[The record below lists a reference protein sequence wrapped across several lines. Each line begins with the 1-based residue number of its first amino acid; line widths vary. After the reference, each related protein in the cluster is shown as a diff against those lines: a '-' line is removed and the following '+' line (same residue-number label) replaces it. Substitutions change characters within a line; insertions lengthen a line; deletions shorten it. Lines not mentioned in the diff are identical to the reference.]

1 MRNTTIAVDP
11 GAEDWRSDL
20 NSVILDFR
28 ARGGPMAPVEIGR
41 QLHLSEGA
49 VSSFLAMLAQ
59 EGKIGIRLVELTGG
73 PS

>member
-11 GAEDWRSDL
+11 GAEDWWSDL
-20 NSVILDFR
+20 NSEILDCL
-28 ARGGPMAPVEIGR
+28 ARGAM
-41 QLHLSEGA
+41 
-49 VSSFLAMLAQ
+49 SSFLAMLAQ